1 MTTAAHT
8 TSQSFFEAA
17 FEKIATFAREYRV
30 RRAQRIALVT
40 LMDMDA
46 GRLDDLGLNVQDVVE
61 ALNAQPVETKV
72 LETRRETRATTWSNA
87 TVTA

>member
-1 MTTAAHT
+1 MTTVAHT

-17 FEKIATFAREYRV
+17 FERIAGFAREHRV
-30 RRAQRIALVT
+30 RRAQRVALVS

-46 GRLDDLGLNVQDVVE
+46 GRLDDLGLNIQDIVE
-61 ALNAQPVETKV
+61 ALNSPQAPSHV
-72 LETRRETRATTWSNA
+72 LDTRRAQRATTWSPA